1 VTHAFAMNALL
12 QWPIT
17 FYSDET
23 VVARWKADRDR
34 YPPYIKKIDRAV
46 DRGETVAIVGYVGY
60 TYGLERL
67 VSNPDAIVNIDG
79 KYFIYVGADK
89 DLLRRA
95 GFEFR

>member
-1 VTHAFAMNALL
+1 
-12 QWPIT
+12 
-17 FYSDET
+17 
-23 VVARWKADRDR
+23 
-34 YPPYIKKIDRAV
+34 
-46 DRGETVAIVGYVGY
+46 
-60 TYGLERL
+60 L